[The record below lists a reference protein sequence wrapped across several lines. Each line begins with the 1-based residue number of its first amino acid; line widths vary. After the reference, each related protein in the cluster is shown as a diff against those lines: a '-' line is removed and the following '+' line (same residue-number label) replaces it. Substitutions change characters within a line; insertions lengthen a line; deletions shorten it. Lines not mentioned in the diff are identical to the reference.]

1 MDTFFSLLISAI
13 LMGCTYTLV
22 AIGYCL
28 FFGVLDVVVFCC
40 GDIAIFGGFTIIGAY
55 TILYSAGIV
64 QAVSPIVLIFMLLA
78 IAAVL
83 CSALGLLAYRFSIKP
98 FEKSSTLMPLLSTI
112 ALGVVIK
119 EALGLV
125 FQPVVNGIA
134 TAATSASVIDPM
146 SVVGG
151 RNPQAMPTLI
161 AATGTTMERN
171 LIIIGVTL
179 AILVALF
186 LFLNKTKMGLSM
198 QAISQNKELALMT
211 GVNVKR
217 TITATFVIG
226 GMLMAVGGFL
236 LSSYQ
241 TIIRFDGGTM
251 YGSKGFSA
259 AVVGGLKNTW
269 GAVIGGMLLGFVEV
283 FTAGYIPGG
292 TQYQSII
299 AFVVVIIFII
309 FRPEGI
315 IGEKTLEKV

>member
-1 MDTFFSLLISAI
+1 MDTFVSLLISAI

-40 GDIAIFGGFTIIGAY
+40 GDIAIFGGFSIIGAY
-55 TILYSAGIV
+55 TILYSAGVV
-64 QAVSPIVLIFMLLA
+64 QALPTIVLVFLLLA

-83 CSALGLLAYRFSIKP
+83 CAALGLLAYRFSIKP

-112 ALGVVIK
+112 ALGWVIK
-119 EALGLV
+119 ETLGLV

-134 TAATSASVIDPM
+134 TTVTTVSDPL

-151 RNPQAMPTLI
+151 RNPQAMPSLI
-161 AATGTTMERN
+161 APNGTTDQRN
-171 LIIIGVTL
+171 FIIIGVTL
-179 AILVALF
+179 VILVALF

-211 GVNVKR
+211 GINVR
-217 TITATFVIG
+217 STITVTFIIG
-226 GMLMAVGGFL
+226 GILMAVGGFL

-241 TIIRFDGGTM
+241 TIIRFDGGTL

-283 FTAGYIPGG
+283 FASGYIPGG
-292 TQYQSII
+292 TAYQNII

-315 IGEKTLEKV
+315 IGEKTIEKV

>member
-1 MDTFFSLLISAI
+1 MEMFSSLLVSAI

-40 GDIAIFGGFTIIGAY
+40 GDIAIFGGFSIIGAY
-55 TILYSAGIV
+55 TILYSAGV
-64 QAVSPIVLIFMLLA
+64 LQAVPAFVAVLIMLA

-83 CSALGLLAYRFSIKP
+83 CAALGLIAYHFSIKP

-119 EALGLV
+119 EILGLV
-125 FQPVVNGIA
+125 FQPIVNGIA
-134 TAATSASVIDPM
+134 TVVTNVDDPLT
-146 SVVGG
+146 VVGG
-151 RNPQAMPTLI
+151 RNPQAMPNLI
-161 AATGTTMERN
+161 ASSGSTNQRN
-171 LIIIGVTL
+171 LIIIAVTL
-179 AILVALF
+179 AILIALF
-186 LFLNKTKMGLSM
+186 LFLNKTKVGLSM

-217 TITATFVIG
+217 TITATFIIG
-226 GMLMAVGGFL
+226 GILLAVGGFL

-241 TIIRFDGGTM
+241 TIIRFDGGAM

-292 TQYQSII
+292 TQYQNII
-299 AFVVVIIFII
+299 AFLVVILFIV

-315 IGEKTLEKV
+315 IGEKSIEKV

>member
-1 MDTFFSLLISAI
+1 MEMFSSLLVSAI

-40 GDIAIFGGFTIIGAY
+40 GDIAIFGGFSIIGAY
-55 TILYSAGIV
+55 TILYCAGAIQTMPAIV
-64 QAVSPIVLIFMLLA
+64 AVFVMLA
-78 IAAVL
+78 IAAAL
-83 CSALGLLAYRFSIKP
+83 CAGLGLIAYHFSIKP
-98 FEKSSTLMPLLSTI
+98 FERSSTLMPLLSTI

-119 EALGLV
+119 EVLGLI
-125 FQPVVNGIA
+125 FQPVVNGV
-134 TAATSASVIDPM
+134 AAGVTKVTDPI

-151 RNPQAMPTLI
+151 RNPQAMPNLI
-161 AATGTTMERN
+161 APNGSTDERN
-171 LIIIGVTL
+171 LIIIAVTL
-179 AILVALF
+179 VILVALF
-186 LFLNKTKMGLSM
+186 LFLNKTKIGLSM

-226 GMLMAVGGFL
+226 GILLSVGGFL

-241 TIIRFDGGTM
+241 TIIRFDGGAM

-292 TQYQSII
+292 TQYQNII
-299 AFVVVIIFII
+299 AFLVVILFIV

-315 IGEKTLEKV
+315 IGEKSVEKV

>member
-1 MDTFFSLLISAI
+1 MDTFISLLISAI

-40 GDIAIFGGFTIIGAY
+40 GDIAIFGGFSIIGAY
-55 TILYSAGIV
+55 TILYCAGIV
-64 QAVSPIVLIFMLLA
+64 QVLPPIVLVFLLLA
-78 IAAVL
+78 IAAIL
-83 CSALGLLAYRFSIKP
+83 CAVLGLIAYRFSIKP

-125 FQPVVNGIA
+125 FQPIVNSA
-134 TAATSASVIDPM
+134 ASAATVVSNPI

-161 AATGTTMERN
+161 AAQGTTTQRN
-171 LIIIGVTL
+171 LIIIAVTL
-179 AILVALF
+179 AILAALF

-211 GVNVKR
+211 GVNVKS

-226 GMLMAVGGFL
+226 GILMAVGGFL

-292 TQYQSII
+292 TAYQNII
-299 AFVVVIIFII
+299 AFVVVIVFII

-315 IGEKTLEKV
+315 IGETTVEKV